1 MIDRGGKEE
10 TRYLPGDLK
19 GDVVFCGDLPLYGA
33 ALGAFVMA
41 LSLSLSCIFSFTVAV
56 CAVKGSLA
64 TGAPLG
70 DIRTLAGLP
79 KVLLTGVEGEEPFTL
94 TLMLTGR
101 LLLTGLVTLVGLAPA
116 LVALIGLPALSGLP
130 VVLIG
135 LLLFCAPFFTLTS
148 SLGDFSG
155 VRHI

>member
-1 MIDRGGKEE
+1 
-10 TRYLPGDLK
+10 
-19 GDVVFCGDLPLYGA
+19 
-33 ALGAFVMA
+33 MA

-56 CAVKGSLA
+56 CAVRGSLA

-94 TLMLTGR
+94 MLTGR
-101 LLLTGLVTLVGLAPA
+101 LLLTGLVTLIGLAPA

-135 LLLFCAPFFTLTS
+135 LLLFCAPFFTLIS

-155 VRHI
+155 VRQI